1 MRGSTSASA
10 AAVCTAAINM
20 LQVTSS
26 PPPHARA
33 FGLQLLAC
41 CLVDSG
47 ESNSS
52 NLLTLAQAVS
62 LINLCSSS
70 ITQDHSSNAET
81 SMHVVSSFAPY
92 PYPLVLPLPEQPLPP
107 LNVAAA
113 AGVEMRCY
121 HSCSYL
127 PHAWECHNTVHA
139 PICLIATRS
148 T

>member
-1 MRGSTSASA
+1 
-10 AAVCTAAINM
+10 M
-20 LQVTSS
+20 LQAASS

-41 CLVDSG
+41 CLADSG
-47 ESNSS
+47 ESSNS
-52 NLLTLAQAVS
+52 NFLTLAQAIS

-113 AGVEMRCY
+113 AGVEMR
-121 HSCSYL
+121 
-127 PHAWECHNTVHA
+127 
-139 PICLIATRS
+139 
-148 T
+148 